1 MVHSYNRT
9 HSKVKEEEE
18 KETESFVCTDR
29 EMSLRLLCRKS
40 KVQNNGQSMPLFAVK
55 TGVGGGKRE
64 CILKSMN
71 AFANICP
78 SSFSRSQRKE

>member
-40 KVQNNGQSMPLFAVK
+40 KVQNNGQSMPLFAVRQ
-55 TGVGGGKRE
+55 G
-64 CILKSMN
+64 
-71 AFANICP
+71 
-78 SSFSRSQRKE
+78 